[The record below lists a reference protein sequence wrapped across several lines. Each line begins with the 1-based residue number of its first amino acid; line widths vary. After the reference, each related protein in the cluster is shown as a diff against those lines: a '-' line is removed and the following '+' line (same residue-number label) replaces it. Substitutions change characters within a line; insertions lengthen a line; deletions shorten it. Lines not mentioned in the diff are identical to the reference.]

1 MINEILVVFF
11 VGGVIGLDSTAAWQ
25 VLISHPIIACTLIGT
40 IFGDPQLGLFFGI
53 IFELIWLYDVPTGG
67 AKYPE
72 GNIGS
77 FVGLVIALSIK
88 NNSNFSESWIILLT
102 SVFAIIIAY
111 IFGSAIVRLRQFN
124 KRLIEKADQFAET
137 GDVNGVERMHLIAFV
152 LAYFHSAVL
161 SLVFY
166 LSGLFIVNQLLMQLP
181 GEAPLTKQQIQLVFL
196 AMGSVIIFQL
206 FFERKNMRYLVIAIF
221 AGILL
226 TIIF

>member
-77 FVGLVIALSIK
+77 FVGLMIALSIQ

-111 IFGSAIVRLRQFN
+111 IFGSAIVKLRKFN
-124 KRLIEKADQFAET
+124 KRLIEKADKFAET
-137 GDVNGVERMHLIAFV
+137 GDVNGVDVVAKLPHRRQRKGIGQQLQIGLERCDD
-152 LAYFHSAVL
+152 
-161 SLVFY
+161 
-166 LSGLFIVNQLLMQLP
+166 QPQQRQERR
-181 GEAPLTKQQIQLVFL
+181 GEEYGQHHPLGGARQPLNGRGGVAPD
-196 AMGSVIIFQL
+196 
-206 FFERKNMRYLVIAIF
+206 YP
-221 AGILL
+221 
-226 TIIF
+226 